1 MSLRNLPVQHE
12 IYRSRSVG
20 PVPISTTATPLLNFT
35 KVISLSGGRT
45 TPLLNFT
52 KVIFLSGGR
61 TTLSFLNNYLTKTGI
76 IIQLP
81 KIDTFLLLLS
91 HRVIFCQYQRKTD
104 SENENCQ

>member
-1 MSLRNLPVQHE
+1 MVISLSEGR
-12 IYRSRSVG
+12 
-20 PVPISTTATPLLNFT
+20 TTPLLNFT

-52 KVIFLSGGR
+52 KVISLSGGR

-91 HRVIFCQYQRKTD
+91 HRVILSVSTEDRL
-104 SENENCQ
+104 